1 VAQRVEV
8 WRGPEPAVYPPLP
21 CDTHGG
27 GAWHGLWHQRQ
38 IEAWKRAWSS
48 GLIEQV
54 SYHGGDLYIVPSQ
67 TEKDQ
72 WYAIHRLP
80 LAPDGYLYLCDC
92 AAGER
97 AGVVCA
103 HGMAVYLWRLRHVLG
118 WRLKKP

>member
-1 VAQRVEV
+1 MLRREV

-54 SYHGGDLYIVPSQ
+54 SYHGEDLYIVPSQ
-67 TEKDQ
+67 TEKDR

-80 LAPDGYLYLCDC
+80 LAPDGYLYICDC